1 MKKENIF
8 SWLGSNVGLF
18 PAQLLSRPLN
28 GFAKKTLKPGL
39 GMLLLIQILA
49 SCSGS
54 GRVVRTMPPEDR
66 QFLSEVRYLITKKEK
81 NIFIR
86 THSDERKQFI
96 EEFWKQRDPDP
107 TTAENEFRAEYY
119 RRIDFANHLFR
130 GGDSGWLSDRG
141 RIYILLGEPER
152 RDVFPSGYSFYDPP
166 VEIWYYGFFPI
177 IFVDY
182 QREGLYKLEPSSA
195 RRMGMINITQM
206 QLKPPGITRNIRQFD
221 FVLTLQAD
229 APGQAR
235 LLFEVPYRVTNLVQ
249 NEQSGA
255 LETRIKL
262 KVLVANAAG
271 ETVLEK
277 EEMHPVSVDR
287 NKLEQLAK
295 TFTIEFALKLPPG
308 QYTAKT
314 TLENTADGTQVQKEL
329 KIKM

>member
-1 MKKENIF
+1 MKKENVF
-8 SWLGSNVGLF
+8 SWLGFTGGLSPVHF
-18 PAQLLSRPLN
+18 QPQPQKGRARKALR
-28 GFAKKTLKPGL
+28 PGL
-39 GMLLLIQILA
+39 GIFLLIQLLA

-54 GRVVRTMPPEDR
+54 SRAVRTLPPQDR
-66 QFLSEVRYLITKKEK
+66 QFLSEVRYLISKKEK
-81 NIFIR
+81 KIFMR
-86 THSDERKQFI
+86 TQTDERKQFI

-107 TTAENEFRAEYY
+107 TTPENEFRTEYY

-182 QREGLYKLEPSSA
+182 EREGLYKLEPSSA
-195 RRMGMINITQM
+195 RRMSMINITQM
-206 QLKPPGITRNIRQFD
+206 RLKPPGITRNIRQFD

-229 APGQAR
+229 APGQAK

-277 EEMHPVSVDR
+277 EELHPVSVDR
-287 NKLEQLAK
+287 NKLEQLGK
-295 TFTIEFALKLPPG
+295 TFIIEFALKLPPG

-314 TLENTADGTQVQKEL
+314 TLVNTADGSQVQKEL

>member
-8 SWLGSNVGLF
+8 SWLESNVGLS
-18 PAQLLSRPLN
+18 PAQFLSIPLK
-28 GFAKKTLKPGL
+28 GFAKKALNPGL
-39 GMLLLIQILA
+39 AILLLIQLLA

-66 QFLSEVRYLITKKEK
+66 QFLSEVRYLISKKEK

-86 THSDERKQFI
+86 THSDERTQFI
-96 EEFWKQRDPDP
+96 EDFWKQRDPDP

-182 QREGLYKLEPSSA
+182 QREGFYKLEPSSA
-195 RRMGMINITQM
+195 RRLSMINVAQQ
-206 QLKPPGITRNIRQFD
+206 QLKPPGIARNVRQFD

-229 APGQAR
+229 APGEAR
-235 LLFEVPYRVTNLVQ
+235 LVFEVPYRVTNLVQ

-262 KVLVANAAG
+262 KVLVINAAG

-277 EEMHPVSVDR
+277 EELHPVSVDR

-308 QYTAKT
+308 QYTAKA
-314 TLENTADGTQVQKEL
+314 TLENTADRSQVQKEI
-329 KIKM
+329 KIKI